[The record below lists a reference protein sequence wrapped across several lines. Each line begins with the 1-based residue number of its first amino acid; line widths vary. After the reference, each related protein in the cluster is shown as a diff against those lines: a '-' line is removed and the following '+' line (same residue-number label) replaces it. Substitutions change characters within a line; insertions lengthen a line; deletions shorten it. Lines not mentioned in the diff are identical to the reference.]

1 MAYIEINTRKL
12 KHNYQ
17 FLNAKF
23 KKANIEW
30 AVVTKLLCGHMPT
43 IDFIIELGASEIC
56 DSRLSNIK
64 EIKKKHPQVQTVYI
78 KPPAKLSIRNIVKYS
93 DVSFNTQFQTLV
105 WLSEE
110 AVAQNKIH
118 KVIIMIE
125 LGDLREGVM
134 GDDLLNFYGKVFE
147 LPNIKVTG
155 IGTNLNC
162 LNGVMPSV
170 DKLIQLSLYKQLLEA
185 KFNCKIPWITGG
197 TSVVMPLLFEKQ
209 LPKAINHFRIGEM
222 LFFGNDL
229 VHNTAVKGMF
239 TDVFKLYGE
248 IIEISEKPM
257 VPYGVIDVNPSGHS
271 PIINE
276 EDYGKTSIRAILDL
290 GLLDTLLDQITPSDD
305 QIIIA
310 GGSSDMIV
318 LDLGTNPKKYKVGD
332 LVSFNL
338 QYMATLGLMNSFYI
352 EKHLVT

>member
-1 MAYIEINTRKL
+1 
-12 KHNYQ
+12 
-17 FLNAKF
+17 
-23 KKANIEW
+23 
-30 AVVTKLLCGHMPT
+30 
-43 IDFIIELGASEIC
+43 
-56 DSRLSNIK
+56 
-64 EIKKKHPQVQTVYI
+64 
-78 KPPAKLSIRNIVKYS
+78 
-93 DVSFNTQFQTLV
+93 
-105 WLSEE
+105 
-110 AVAQNKIH
+110 
-118 KVIIMIE
+118 
-125 LGDLREGVM
+125 
-134 GDDLLNFYGKVFE
+134 
-147 LPNIKVTG
+147 
-155 IGTNLNC
+155 
-162 LNGVMPSV
+162 
-170 DKLIQLSLYKQLLEA
+170 
-185 KFNCKIPWITGG
+185 
-197 TSVVMPLLFEKQ
+197 
-209 LPKAINHFRIGEM
+209 